1 MPHHSWAW
9 HHTGKAHTHRE
20 YGVNR
25 LRLVVEGRV
34 VSCLCV
40 SVCWGGV
47 GRLGRS
53 RVFWVGLWLLG
64 LGTGGFG
71 LGANWGLGW
80 CLAMRGVQGIG
91 AAAVN
96 VAGREASQ

>member
-1 MPHHSWAW
+1 M
-9 HHTGKAHTHRE
+9 
-20 YGVNR
+20 YG
-25 LRLVVEGRV
+25 
-34 VSCLCV
+34 CV
-40 SVCWGGV
+40 C
-47 GRLGRS
+47 RLGRG

-64 LGTGGFG
+64 LGTVGFG

-96 VAGREASQ
+96 VAGNEPSINHKEGGGEG